1 MKRTNNEENSK
12 MTDVPRRRSDGDP
25 GGVPR
30 RGPRHRTSDA
40 APWLASL
47 QSVATQY
54 RRAKAEERAAELRET
69 VRLRREAREDART
82 VASSELDLQ
91 RMRSVFAEQKDRLA
105 LSSARER
112 RTSARR
118 QAAVSILE
126 DRRRGA
132 ELASARRQQVAFAD
146 NVARRIGACSQAHV
160 RFVQQEHQAFRR
172 QLAATS
178 IQSII
183 DERRQRSDE
192 LERLEEARRRAIAI
206 QADADRFVMQSVRA
220 FCSTSH

>member
-1 MKRTNNEENSK
+1 MKKTNHEQNSRR
-12 MTDVPRRRSDGDP
+12 TDVPRRRCDGDP
-25 GGVPR
+25 GGTPR
-30 RGPRHRTSDA
+30 LIPRHRTSDA
-40 APWLASL
+40 AAWLASL

-54 RRAKAEERAAELRET
+54 RRTEAEERAAELRET

-82 VASSELDLQ
+82 VASSELDWQ
-91 RMRSVFAEQKDRLA
+91 RMRSAFAEQKDRLA

-118 QAAVSILE
+118 QAAVSVLE
-126 DRRRGA
+126 GRRRAA

-172 QLAATS
+172 QLAATA
-178 IQSII
+178 IERII
-183 DERRQRSDE
+183 DERRQRSAE
-192 LERLEEARRRAIAI
+192 LERLEEARRRAKAN
-206 QADADRFVMQSVRA
+206 QADIDRFVMQSVRE